1 MKLVKETV
9 KLKNMYSGDVVLCD
23 NLDHVEQD
31 DGINFIKVYE
41 EQKPDRKYWVNK
53 ESFRVLQG

>member
-1 MKLVKETV
+1 MKNVKV
-9 KLKNMYSGDVVLCD
+9 IKLKNLYTNDIVLCENYD
-23 NLDHVEQD
+23 KIEKD